1 MNDDILT
8 CCPSCGAPGK
18 TTHYPADE
26 DGAECWTF
34 QCGDGAR
41 CGWEWLEHPAPITPR
56 TVVESMMRGI
66 EHLRGAITIAFKD
79 DLDPLTPMHA
89 REIWRL
95 AALKTGATEAQ
106 AMTALLRPT
115 SPSMDYTLWALYI
128 GSEEVYFV
136 GEAATAEEATAMLKG
151 MLL

>member
-1 MNDDILT
+1 MNGDLLT
-8 CCPSCGAPGK
+8 QCPSCGAMGK

-34 QCGDGAR
+34 QCGDSVR
-41 CGWEWLEHPAPITPR
+41 CGWEWLEQPAPITPR
-56 TVVESMMRGI
+56 AVVESIMRGI
-66 EHLRGAITIAFKD
+66 EHLRGAVTFALKN
-79 DLDPLTPMHA
+79 DLDPATPMHA

-95 AALKTGATEAQ
+95 AALRMGATETQ
-106 AMTALLRPT
+106 AMMALLQPLPR
-115 SPSMDYTLWALYI
+115 SLWSLCI

-136 GEAATAEEATAMLKG
+136 GEAATMEEATAMLKG

>member
-1 MNDDILT
+1 MNGDLLT
-8 CCPSCGAPGK
+8 QCPSCGATGK

-34 QCGDGAR
+34 QCDDSAM
-41 CGWEWLEHPAPITPR
+41 CGWEWLESPTPITPR
-56 TVVESMMRGI
+56 AVVESMMRGI
-66 EHLRGAITIAFKD
+66 EHLRGAITFALKD
-79 DLDPLTPMHA
+79 DLDPATPMQA

-95 AALKTGATEAQ
+95 AALKVGATEAQ
-106 AMTALLRPT
+106 AMMALLQPLPA
-115 SPSMDYTLWALYI
+115 SLWALYI

-136 GEAATAEEATAMLKG
+136 GEAATMEEATAMLKG

>member
-1 MNDDILT
+1 MNDDLLT
-8 CCPSCGAPGK
+8 HCPSCGAPGK

-56 TVVESMMRGI
+56 AVVESMMRGI
-66 EHLRGAITIAFKD
+66 WNLRGAITFTIND
-79 DLDPLTPMHA
+79 DLDPATPMQA

-106 AMTALLRPT
+106 AMTALLQPLPA
-115 SPSMDYTLWALYI
+115 SLWAIYI

-136 GEAATAEEATAMLKG
+136 GEAATLEEATAMLKG
-151 MLL
+151 MLF